1 MKYIYQRNKLVIKIF
16 LTNKLKKKYLKG
28 KKILKEQYKI
38 TEYLFNTENLYKI
51 KVEDTIVE
59 IGYSDNNKTFNQCM
73 LNILEQKYK
82 NV

>member
-1 MKYIYQRNKLVIKIF
+1 M
-16 LTNKLKKKYLKG
+16 
-28 KKILKEQYKI
+28 KEQYKI